1 VIALLP
7 APHLKLERP
16 PRNGAGD
23 RVVIGLVNNMPD
35 SALRTT
41 ERQFCDLLSTAGQGL
56 AVSLRVLSFPD
67 LPRGQSGRAYVTQHH
82 EDIGELW
89 DSQIDGLIVTGTE
102 PRAARLPE
110 EPYWPTL
117 TRLIDWAEDHT
128 ASTVWSC
135 LAAHAAVLHRDGICR
150 HTLPAKLSGVF
161 DCATVTDHTII
172 AATPSCWQIPHSRY
186 NDVPEEALVSRGY
199 RILSRSPE
207 AGADLFI
214 KQGKSLFLFFQGH
227 PEYDSG
233 ALFREYRRDVGRF
246 LAGERDSYPAMPCRY
261 FDEPAVAAM
270 AAFRERALRH
280 RHPDLLSSFPTC
292 DAEHNVA
299 HAWRGPAVRLYAN
312 WLFYLASRKSRTL
325 APTASQP
332 RRARVAI

>member
-1 VIALLP
+1 MPMLP
-7 APHLKLERP
+7 ASPPQLERP
-16 PRNGAGD
+16 PRHSASD
-23 RVVIGLVNNMPD
+23 RIVIGLVNNMPD

-41 ERQFCDLLSTAGQGL
+41 ERQFCELLSTAGRGL
-56 AVSLRVLSFPD
+56 AVSLRIFSFPD
-67 LPRGQSGRAYVTQHH
+67 LPREQAGRAYVTQHH
-82 EDIGELW
+82 ENIGELW

-150 HTLPAKLSGVF
+150 HMLPAKLSGVF
-161 DCATVTDHTII
+161 DCTTVADHKII
-172 AATPSCWQIPHSRY
+172 AGTPSRWQIPHSRY
-186 NDVPEEALVSRGY
+186 NDLSEEALASQGY

-214 KQGKSLFLFFQGH
+214 KQEKSLFLFFQGH
-227 PEYDSG
+227 PEYDRG

-246 LAGERDSYPAMPCRY
+246 LAGERETYPGLPCGY
-261 FDEPAVAAM
+261 FDEATAVAM
-270 AAFRERALRH
+270 AAFREGALRH
-280 RHPDLLSSFPTC
+280 RHPDLLSSFPAC
-292 DAEHNVA
+292 DAEQNVA

-312 WLFYLASRKSRTL
+312 WLWYLASQRSRALGRTKSHLR
-325 APTASQP
+325 P
-332 RRARVAI
+332 ARVAI